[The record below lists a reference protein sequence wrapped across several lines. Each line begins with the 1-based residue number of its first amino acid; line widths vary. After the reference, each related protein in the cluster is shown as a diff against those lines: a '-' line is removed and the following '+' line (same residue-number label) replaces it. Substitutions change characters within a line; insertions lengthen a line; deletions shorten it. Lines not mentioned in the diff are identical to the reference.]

1 MTDQIHPTIVQAI
14 CMVQAGIQAVKK
26 DAKNPH
32 GGYMF
37 ASTDAIYAELTH
49 KMAAAG
55 LAIVVLE
62 DEAPQTERIERDG
75 KTAVWGRFRFRF
87 VLATAE
93 ATWSDPS
100 STRSVFVQITGPQ
113 TFMAAQSYA
122 EKSFYRS
129 LFKLPTGD
137 MDLDSVSQ
145 ADTMEG
151 QEALAGG
158 GKRKSSAAAKRD
170 GTDKRFNAIMAEVE
184 GVTCRAALR
193 RVREGF
199 AEDWEA
205 MPARWRDMLDDLY
218 AERIDSLPELV

>member
-26 DAKNPH
+26 DAKNLH
-32 GGYMF
+32 GGYKF

-62 DEAPQTERIERDG
+62 DEPPQTERIERDG
-75 KTAVWGRFRFRF
+75 KTSVWGKFRFRF
-87 VLATAE
+87 VLATSE
-93 ATWSDPS
+93 ATWTDS
-100 STRSVFVQITGPQ
+100 SNTRSVFVQITGPQ

-137 MDLDSVSQ
+137 MDLDEVAQ
-145 ADTMEG
+145 AETMEG
-151 QEALAGG
+151 QAALSGG
-158 GKRKSSAAAKRD
+158 GKKKSSSAAKKD
-170 GTDKRFNAIMAEVE
+170 GTDKLFNTIIAEIESATCKAAI
-184 GVTCRAALR
+184 R
-193 RVREGF
+193 RLREGY
-199 AEDWEA
+199 AEDWEQ
-205 MPARWRDMLDDLY
+205 MPARWRDMLDDAY
-218 AERIDSLPELV
+218 ADKIDSLPELV